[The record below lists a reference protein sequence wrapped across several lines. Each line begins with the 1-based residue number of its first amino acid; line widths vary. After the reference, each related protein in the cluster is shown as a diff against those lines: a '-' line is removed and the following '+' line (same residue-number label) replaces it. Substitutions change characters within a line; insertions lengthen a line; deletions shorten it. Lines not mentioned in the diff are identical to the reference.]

1 MTIAPNDFTHLHV
14 HTEYSLL
21 DGFSNIK
28 KLIQRAKEMNM
39 PALAL
44 TDHGTMFGGLV
55 VALMDKC
62 AGLCVARWSG
72 RVSVTASIDAIQFK
86 TPIRQ
91 GQMVEAV
98 ARVIF
103 VSRTSC
109 VVRVQVFAHNLQA
122 GLKEFCCEG
131 YFNMVGIDPDGHPAL
146 LPLIPHE
153 TPEEQADWEHG
164 AEIHAAMLARR
175 GRKGGSNAARD
186 E

>member
-1 MTIAPNDFTHLHV
+1 MPVERGAPV
-14 HTEYSLL
+14 IWYKAPMAEMAE
-21 DGFSNIK
+21 
-28 KLIQRAKEMNM
+28 RAVKRAE
-39 PALAL
+39 PL
-44 TDHGTMFGGLV
+44 TTFEQVFPSDLNPHGTMFGGLV

-164 AEIHAAMLARR
+164 AEIHAAMLKRR
-175 GRKGGSNAARD
+175 GRNEDRG
-186 E
+186 